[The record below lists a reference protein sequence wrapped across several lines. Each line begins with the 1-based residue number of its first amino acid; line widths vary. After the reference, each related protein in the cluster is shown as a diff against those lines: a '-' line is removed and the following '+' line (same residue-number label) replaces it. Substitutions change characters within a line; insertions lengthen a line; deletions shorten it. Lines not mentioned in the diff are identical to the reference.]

1 MVTKIPKYLNNTHI
15 IYIIMKKNNTS
26 NTKIKISLNVP
37 EKLLKKI
44 DKARGLIPRTAFITE
59 KLKRIRWGK

>member
-1 MVTKIPKYLNNTHI
+1 
-15 IYIIMKKNNTS
+15 MKKNNTG

-44 DKARGLIPRTAFITE
+44 DKARGLIPRTAFVVG
-59 KLKRIRWGK
+59 KLKRIRW